1 MTSQYLEADIRNF
14 PRLLREFI
22 PLFST
27 RTRDLRSAE
36 AKVVLKEKFNIDCTI
51 YPQSKALLIY
61 VDEPT
66 YVWMALKWK

>member
-22 PLFST
+22 PVFS
-27 RTRDLRSAE
+27 RKNGNLRSVE
-36 AKVVLKEKFNIDCTI
+36 AIAVLKDHFGINCTI
-51 YPQSKALLIY
+51 YPHSKNLTIH